1 MRCSHRRPRPDA
13 LPKQQAAMTLSSSVI
28 RARSDDE
35 VTRTRTEPNQLLGF
49 GQSSCSRHLLLPSR
63 CHAGSS
69 TRGPFTAGGALRG
82 LFHRGWRTARPLHRG
97 KVDTNRPQLGT
108 RRNQLP
114 APPRKSHAVNLRWV
128 PNTRRLFALED
139 MAEIGTREIRDRE
152 RPLIPRGTVGR
163 IFYFIVCGISIAL
176 LIGCIL
182 MTLWSRQAQDGWIT
196 IGAVTMMSWLFCG
209 PLIVVPLGWSL
220 GLYAARTKYL

>member
-1 MRCSHRRPRPDA
+1 MFPSPSPSVTASRGQLSARP
-13 LPKQQAAMTLSSSVI
+13 L
-28 RARSDDE
+28 
-35 VTRTRTEPNQLLGF
+35 
-49 GQSSCSRHLLLPSR
+49 
-63 CHAGSS
+63 
-69 TRGPFTAGGALRG
+69 
-82 LFHRGWRTARPLHRG
+82 HRGWRTARPLSSRAVPSCGRFVPIHRG

>member
-1 MRCSHRRPRPDA
+1 M
-13 LPKQQAAMTLSSSVI
+13 
-28 RARSDDE
+28 
-35 VTRTRTEPNQLLGF
+35 
-49 GQSSCSRHLLLPSR
+49 
-63 CHAGSS
+63 
-69 TRGPFTAGGALRG
+69 
-82 LFHRGWRTARPLHRG
+82 
-97 KVDTNRPQLGT
+97 
-108 RRNQLP
+108 
-114 APPRKSHAVNLRWV
+114 
-128 PNTRRLFALED
+128 
-139 MAEIGTREIRDRE
+139 
-152 RPLIPRGTVGR
+152 IPRGTVGR